1 MWSSEVNNMILNGI
15 LETLYMT
22 LLSTAVRIL
31 LWTADGGVVSSI

>member
-22 LLSTAVRIL
+22 LLSTIRWIFI
-31 LWTADGGVVSSI
+31 WTADGGVVSSI